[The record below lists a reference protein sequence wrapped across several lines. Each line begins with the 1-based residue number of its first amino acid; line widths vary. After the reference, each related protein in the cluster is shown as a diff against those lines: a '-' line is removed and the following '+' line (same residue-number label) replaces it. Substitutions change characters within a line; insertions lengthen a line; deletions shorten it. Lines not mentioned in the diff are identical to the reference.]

1 MKTYD
6 KIKNI
11 VYHGYYDQSFG
22 DSVVTVKRELETENL
37 DLRLDLGNHSPTGFA
52 WGYGGSGPHQLA
64 LAILS
69 DFFGDKAAEKYYN
82 MFTWDVIARL
92 KQTPHTFDIYGHE
105 IISWAGTHHVPY
117 AAYLQKK
124 YGEKVFTD

>member
-1 MKTYD
+1 MKIYD
-6 KIKNI
+6 KIKNT
-11 VYHGYYDQSFG
+11 VYHGYHDQSFG
-22 DSVVTVKRELETENL
+22 DSVVTVKREEITQKLG
-37 DLRLDLGNHSPTGFA
+37 LRLDLGNHSPTGFA

-69 DFFGDKAAEKYYN
+69 DFFGDIAAKEYYN

-92 KQTPHTFDIYGHE
+92 KQSPHQFDIYGHE

-117 AAYLQKK
+117 TSYLGKK
-124 YGEKVFTD
+124 YGVDVLTK